1 MTLTKREQDALSLI
15 TAGARVVGVNDF
27 DRFGRTMVRFG
38 LARAGAPANK
48 RSMIRGFGP
57 QTVFGLVAAGA
68 IRDPRLPALPDRSP
82 ATDAANASLDALN
95 GCLDFS
101 RDNGATDAEI
111 DFITGRISEALTA
124 CEDAY
129 AALDAANAAALA
141 APIHVAPYAR
151 G

>member
-1 MTLTKREQDALSLI
+1 MTLTKREQDALTLI
-15 TAGARVVGVNDF
+15 SAGARVVGVNDF
-27 DRFGRTMVRFG
+27 DRFGRMMVRFG

-48 RSMIRGFGP
+48 SSMIRGFGP
-57 QTVFGLVAAGA
+57 QTVFGLVAKGA

-95 GCLDFS
+95 GCRDFA
-101 RDNGATDAEI
+101 RNNGATDAEI

-141 APIHVAPYAR
+141 APINVAPYAR

>member
-15 TAGARVVGVNDF
+15 TAGARVVGVNDL

-38 LARAGAPANK
+38 LVRAGAPANK
-48 RSMIRGFGP
+48 RSM
-57 QTVFGLVAAGA
+57 

-95 GCLDFS
+95 GCLDFV
-101 RDNGATDAEI
+101 RDNGGTDAEI
-111 DFITGRISEALTA
+111 AVLTAHISKALTA
-124 CEDAY
+124 CEEAY
-129 AALDAANAAALA
+129 DALDAANAAALA
-141 APIHVAPYAR
+141 APIHVPPYAR

>member
-15 TAGARVVGVNDF
+15 SAGARVVGVNDF

-38 LARAGAPANK
+38 LVRAGAPSNK

-57 QTVFGLVAAGA
+57 QTVFGLVAKGA

-95 GCLDFS
+95 GCLDFV
-101 RDNGATDAEI
+101 RDNGGTDAEI
-111 DFITGRISEALTA
+111 AVLTAHISKALTA
-124 CEDAY
+124 CEEAY
-129 AALDAANAAALA
+129 DALDAANAAALA
-141 APIHVAPYAR
+141 APIHVPPYAR

>member
-1 MTLTKREQDALSLI
+1 MTLTKREQDALTLI
-15 TAGARVVGVNDF
+15 TAGARVVGVSDF

-48 RSMIRGFGP
+48 NSMIRGFGP

-95 GCLDFS
+95 GCLDFV
-101 RDNGATDAEI
+101 RDNGGTDAEI
-111 DFITGRISEALTA
+111 AVLTEQRSKALTA

-141 APIHVAPYAR
+141 APINVAAYAR

>member
-1 MTLTKREQDALSLI
+1 MTLTKREQDALTLI
-15 TAGARVVGVNDF
+15 SAGARAVGVNDF

-38 LARAGAPANK
+38 LVRAGAPANK
-48 RSMIRGFGP
+48 NSMIRGFGP
-57 QTVFGLVAAGA
+57 QTVFGLVAKGV

-95 GCLDFS
+95 GCLDFV

-141 APIHVAPYAR
+141 APINVAPHAR

>member
-1 MTLTKREQDALSLI
+1 MTLTKREQDALTLI
-15 TAGARVVGVNDF
+15 SAGARVVGVNDF

-38 LARAGAPANK
+38 LVRAGAPANK
-48 RSMIRGFGP
+48 NSMIRGFGP
-57 QTVFGLVAAGA
+57 QTVFGLVAKGV

-95 GCLDFS
+95 GCLDFV

-141 APIHVAPYAR
+141 APINVAAYAR

>member
-1 MTLTKREQDALSLI
+1 MTLTKREQDALTLI
-15 TAGARVVGVNDF
+15 SAGARVVGVNDF

-38 LARAGAPANK
+38 LVRAGAPANK

-57 QTVFGLVAAGA
+57 QTVFGLVAKGA

-95 GCLDFS
+95 GCLDFA

-141 APIHVAPYAR
+141 APINVAPYAR

>member
-1 MTLTKREQDALSLI
+1 MTLTKREQDALTLI
-15 TAGARVVGVNDF
+15 SAGARIVGVSDF

-38 LARAGAPANK
+38 LVRAGAPANK
-48 RSMIRGFGP
+48 NSMIRGFGP
-57 QTVFGLVAAGA
+57 QTVFRLVAKGA

-95 GCLDFS
+95 GCLDFA
-101 RDNGATDAEI
+101 RNNGATDAEI
-111 DFITGRISEALTA
+111 AVLTAHISKALTA
-124 CEDAY
+124 CEEAY
-129 AALDAANAAALA
+129 DALDAASAAALA